1 VCQSCRQCVKVLQIS
16 EVQTESFCRT
26 CGDDT
31 EWIRKEPQCDSP
43 DVHSDDPLVR
53 LQIGGETFC
62 CPARILLQAEPESI
76 FPAMLDDVRDGCIVI
91 DRPAKWF
98 PHLLEYC
105 HHGSLMGNFSHSDLD
120 ELEEE
125 AEFCGMQNL
134 LQCIEG
140 LRSTLLQKGRERERR
155 EERERRQRVSA
166 LREALSSAEEALC
179 HQHLVA
185 SLIESVPRPEI
196 SQEPRQ
202 RCGPEEKKLVEE
214 VFERDV
220 QICQV
225 VHTTLGEAIKGV
237 QRSGAMLI
245 ALSRGE
251 SPAPPT
257 VHAGLR
263 PLPTRAL
270 GAKRFIPTSVDPE
283 DLRAHLTRQHPGQA
297 PSAVPA
303 VHTCADPLF
312 VAPPPPSAPHAP
324 SGVPRSGFTSDPP
337 RELSAFRGFRPVEP
351 GRNADI
357 DEGSRVLCPRGF
369 RPVESSS
376 RGSGMEEG
384 SRLLTIRKPTVQKG
398 LSMAELFGP
407 NKSAPIASGGA
418 HDGWLPADIDE
429 MSGTNTSVSQQRS
442 DRQDPSV
449 VKLEA
454 ELSEAK
460 RRISQL
466 QAERDALSQQLAAV

>member
-1 VCQSCRQCVKVLQIS
+1 MCQSCRQCVKVLRIS
-16 EVQTESFCRT
+16 ELQTESFCRT

-31 EWIRKEPQCDSP
+31 EWIRKDPQSDS
-43 DVHSDDPLVR
+43 VR
-53 LQIGGETFC
+53 LRIGAETFC

-76 FPAMLDDVRDGCIVI
+76 FPAMLDDVSDGCIVI
-91 DRPAKWF
+91 DRPAKWY

-105 HHGSLMGNFSHSDLD
+105 RHGSFTGNFSHSDLD

-196 SQEPRQ
+196 SEEPRQ

-270 GAKRFIPTSVDPE
+270 GTKRFIPTSVDPE

-303 VHTCADPLF
+303 VHKCADPLF

-324 SGVPRSGFTSDPP
+324 SGVVPRSGFTSDPP

-351 GRNADI
+351 GRSADI

-376 RGSGMEEG
+376 REGDIEEG
-384 SRLLTIRKPTVQKG
+384 PLLTIRKPTVQKG
-398 LSMAELFGP
+398 LSMAELFGA

-442 DRQDPSV
+442 DRHDASV
-449 VKLEA
+449 VKLES
-454 ELSEAK
+454 ELTEAK
-460 RRISQL
+460 RRIGQL
-466 QAERDALSQQLAAV
+466 QAERDALSQQLAAA